1 MKRFLII
8 MQSFSAQC
16 NSFYFH
22 CFLAMDCYDEVHIN
36 SGDVLVS
43 TGVDVV

>member
-1 MKRFLII
+1 MKKINKIMKIININERFLII

-22 CFLAMDCYDEVHIN
+22 CFLAMD
-36 SGDVLVS
+36 VL
-43 TGVDVV
+43 

>member
-16 NSFYFH
+16 NSFTFIA
-22 CFLAMDCYDEVHIN
+22 FWRWMCYDEVHIN
-36 SGDVLVS
+36 PGDVLVS